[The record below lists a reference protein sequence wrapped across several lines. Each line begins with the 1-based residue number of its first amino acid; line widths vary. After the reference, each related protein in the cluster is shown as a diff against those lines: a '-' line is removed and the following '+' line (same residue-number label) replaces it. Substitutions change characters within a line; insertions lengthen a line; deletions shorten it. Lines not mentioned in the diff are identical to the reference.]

1 MNKRSIDS
9 IPLFIGASG
18 ALAAAITLAIA
29 GVWSAYSAAV
39 GAVIAL
45 ANFYAFRWIADR
57 VTRGSVRKRAGVSLL
72 LIVKMLIVFGL
83 ITALIMFH
91 WVDPIGLVVGL
102 SALVVGLLSGSIR
115 YFFNTQS
122 TSSE

>member
-1 MNKRSIDS
+1 MNKQSVDS

-18 ALAAAITLAIA
+18 ALAAAVTFAVA
-29 GVWSAYSAAV
+29 GVWMAYSAAV

-57 VTRGSVRKRAGVSLL
+57 VTRGSVRKRV
-72 LIVKMLIVFGL
+72 VFGL

>member
-1 MNKRSIDS
+1 
-9 IPLFIGASG
+9 
-18 ALAAAITLAIA
+18 
-29 GVWSAYSAAV
+29 
-39 GAVIAL
+39 
-45 ANFYAFRWIADR
+45 
-57 VTRGSVRKRAGVSLL
+57 LL